1 MLAVF
6 QFEEQEIR
14 FVDGK
19 PVANDVAKVLGYKGL
34 PETINRRVD
43 QEYKQVVRI
52 STPGGMQSV
61 VVLEEPGVYQL
72 IFGSKVANA
81 KKVQKWVLEN
91 MKMQPESIPFSDF
104 SADRDNSGFVY
115 LARNGKHWYKI
126 GLSKQPLKRM
136 SSLQTGS
143 PLEVTLIHRVFSFN
157 PVELE
162 KSLHEYYSAYWL
174 RGEWFEFSRQMVN
187 EFPSVAAE
195 LDGQLETKLLGE

>member
-19 PVANDVAKVLGYKGL
+19 PVAIDVARVLGYKS
-34 PETINRRVD
+34 PADTVRQKVD
-43 QEYKQVVRI
+43 PEYKQVVRI
-52 STPGGMQSV
+52 PTNRGIQSV
-61 VVLEEPGVYQL
+61 FVLEEPGVYQL
-72 IFGSKVANA
+72 IFGSTFANA

-91 MKMQPESIPFSDF
+91 IKMLSGSIPFSEF

-157 PVELE
+157 TVELE

-195 LDGQLETKLLGE
+195 LDGQLETKLLGD